1 MSIKTECRDRNVSC
15 RPVAGCECVDSRGE
29 GTPPPTTISAGRGL
43 ALIATVAL
51 ALFVAGCGKK
61 EISELQR
68 KQADHFVAEAEFAIT
83 LRDWA
88 RAEGLLAQAAALVPD
103 NGAVWT
109 NLGSV
114 RVRLN
119 NKGGAKEA
127 YLKALKAYEDEAA
140 ADKAKSDPEPWL
152 KQVYVLALLG
162 RTNDGRALLEKTARQ
177 FPGQRN
183 VKAFIER
190 KQFDAMLADPNF
202 KQGAL

>member
-1 MSIKTECRDRNVSC
+1 MSVNTECLKRRVSG
-15 RPVAGCECVDSRGE
+15 RWRARARRA
-29 GTPPPTTISAGRGL
+29 AGRGL
-43 ALIATVAL
+43 VLATAAL
-51 ALFVAGCGKK
+51 ALVLSGCGKK
-61 EISELQR
+61 EVSELAR
-68 KQADHFVAEAEFAIT
+68 KQADHFAAEAEFAIT

-88 RAEGLLAQAAALVPD
+88 RAEGLLAQTAALVPG
-103 NGAVWT
+103 NGVVWT

-140 ADKAKSDPEPWL
+140 EDKTKADPEPWL

-162 RTNDGRALLEKTARQ
+162 RTNDARALLEKTARQ
-177 FPGQRN
+177 FPGHRN
-183 VKAFIER
+183 VKAFVER

-202 KQGAL
+202 KQAAL

>member
-1 MSIKTECRDRNVSC
+1 MAVCGLI
-15 RPVAGCECVDSRGE
+15 
-29 GTPPPTTISAGRGL
+29 GL
-43 ALIATVAL
+43 AFMAL
-51 ALFVAGCGKK
+51 LMAGCGKK
-61 EISELQR
+61 EVSELQR
-68 KQADHFVAEAEFAIT
+68 KQADHLVAEAEFAIT

-88 RAEGLLAQAAALVPD
+88 RAENLLAQASALVPD
-103 NGAVWT
+103 NGVVWT

-119 NKGGAKEA
+119 QKGAAKEA

-140 ADKAKSDPEPWL
+140 ADKTKSDPEPWL

-177 FPGQRN
+177 FPGHRN
-183 VKAFIER
+183 VKAFVER

-202 KQGAL
+202 KQAAL